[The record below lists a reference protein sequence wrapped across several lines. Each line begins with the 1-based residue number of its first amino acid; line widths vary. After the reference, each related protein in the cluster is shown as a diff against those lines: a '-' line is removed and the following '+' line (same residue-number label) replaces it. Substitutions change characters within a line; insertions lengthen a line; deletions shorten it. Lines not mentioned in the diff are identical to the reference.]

1 VGLRNSMADMLKEG
15 SPEMALVGGRKEP
28 EPPAP
33 PTEVEPAAPA
43 GGVEPATAGR
53 ASRNG
58 ARASA
63 KPVQDRKPRKADP
76 APEAEPVP
84 APVIRGAASA
94 AVPPRAPLVVPAEAV
109 EDDGQEA
116 GVKPHY
122 SKLLRKELRLYED
135 QSTNLSV
142 LRKHINQG
150 KVGAER
156 VTDNTLV
163 RIAID
168 LLLERSGELKGMTE
182 NELRASVGLDPRY

>member
-1 VGLRNSMADMLKEG
+1 VTR
-15 SPEMALVGGRKEP
+15 V
-28 EPPAP
+28 
-33 PTEVEPAAPA
+33 AAPA
-43 GGVEPATAGR
+43 AA
-53 ASRNG
+53 
-58 ARASA
+58 
-63 KPVQDRKPRKADP
+63 PR
-76 APEAEPVP
+76 
-84 APVIRGAASA
+84 
-94 AVPPRAPLVVPAEAV
+94 RAPLVVPAEAA
-109 EDDGQEA
+109 EDEAQEA

-182 NELRASVGLDPRY
+182 NELRSSVGLDPRY

>member
-28 EPPAP
+28 QSHAP
-33 PTEVEPAAPA
+33 QTAVESTAPA
-43 GGVEPATAGR
+43 GGAEPPEAGKTPR
-53 ASRNG
+53 KG
-58 ARASA
+58 ARSSA
-63 KPVQDRKPRKADP
+63 KPVQERKSKPAAPDPVEEP
-76 APEAEPVP
+76 APDPVTRVAAP
-84 APVIRGAASA
+84 AAA
-94 AVPPRAPLVVPAEAV
+94 PRRAPLVVPAEAA
-109 EDDGQEA
+109 EDEAQEA

-182 NELRASVGLDPRY
+182 NELRSSVGLDPRY